1 MGVKMLIISDLLAI
15 SNQISIKMPIGL
27 QLLYQLHNN
36 RYYRNLYY
44 HRIGPIW
51 SALIGWYR
59 LGDKYFTIGKAA
71 KIGKG
76 FWYAHPYSTILAADK
91 IGDNFQ
97 CLHCTTLGN
106 TEKGRPTIGNNVAL
120 GANVTIIGPVHVGN
134 NVIIGAGS
142 VVVKDILDNCIA
154 VGNPCK
160 PIKFL

>member
-1 MGVKMLIISDLLAI
+1 MLIISDLLAI

-76 FWYAHPYSTILAADK
+76 FWFAHPYSTILAADK

-106 TEKGRPTIGNNVAL
+106 TEKVDQQLAIML
-120 GANVTIIGPVHVGN
+120 H
-134 NVIIGAGS
+134 
-142 VVVKDILDNCIA
+142 
-154 VGNPCK
+154 
-160 PIKFL
+160 

>member
-1 MGVKMLIISDLLAI
+1 
-15 SNQISIKMPIGL
+15 MPIGL

-76 FWYAHPYSTILAADK
+76 FGLHIHIL
-91 IGDNFQ
+91 Q
-97 CLHCTTLGN
+97 
-106 TEKGRPTIGNNVAL
+106 
-120 GANVTIIGPVHVGN
+120 
-134 NVIIGAGS
+134 
-142 VVVKDILDNCIA
+142 
-154 VGNPCK
+154 
-160 PIKFL
+160 FLQQTK